1 MLPLG
6 GDGVHYALSH
16 RQIQHIVQMEGKVQK
31 EGTSSQEIAHWG
43 ECAGMSFLG
52 HREDTGSGIADWV
65 LAASHAAWLGL

>member
-1 MLPLG
+1 M
-6 GDGVHYALSH
+6 
-16 RQIQHIVQMEGKVQK
+16 QK

-43 ECAGMSFLG
+43 ECAGMSFRG